1 LSNKLIRLA
10 RRVTT
15 LSIGGESRAIWPSEK
30 AVLTCLAD
38 DARDKNGGKARL
50 GAGEIALRTG
60 INRRTVEVAIRRLC
74 EAGIISR
81 EGGGGRATA
90 QTILHLETVLTPESD
105 SGVPRIHTGGAPNPH
120 RGCPESDSGVESTR
134 VPIDHSTSAGAAPRE
149 RVSAE
154 RVMAEAAGGGGA
166 DADPVDHVFDAW
178 DAMARAKGLPGPVK
192 RDIERRAT
200 VERRIAAEK
209 LWRVLAAVRAVGD
222 APYLTNRKAR
232 HDGQGDV
239 MADFDFVFGVGHLR
253 GNRVFE
259 RLLEGSF
266 TGGRAIPLEEFRT
279 PPAET
284 GPPPPLHHRD
294 EADEF
299 LRLRAAMRASLGAH
313 HYDAWI
319 APLRF
324 ERQAGGLVATAPSAF
339 VADWVTG
346 HYLDQLRGAAGG
358 VAVRI
363 MVREKV

>member
-1 LSNKLIRLA
+1 MSNKLIRLA

-15 LSIGGESRAIWPSEK
+15 LSIGGETRAIWPSEK

-38 DARDKNGGKARL
+38 DARDKNGGKAKI
-50 GAGEIALRTG
+50 GAGEIAFRTG

-90 QTILHLETVLTPESD
+90 QTILHLETAVTPEPD
-105 SGVPRIHTGGAPNPH
+105 SGVPRIHTGGAPNQI
-120 RGCPESDSGVESTR
+120 RGCPESTPGVENTNI
-134 VPIDHSTSAGAAPRE
+134 PAYHSTSAAAPE
-149 RVSAE
+149 RGLF
-154 RVMAEAAGGGGA
+154 AEAAKKPPA
-166 DADPVDHVFDAW
+166 AAPLPADPVDQVFDAW

-192 RDIERRAT
+192 RDGERYRT

-222 APYLTNRKAR
+222 APYLTRRKAQ

-266 TGGRAIPLEEFRT
+266 TGGRAVPVEELR
-279 PPAET
+279 PPVPQT
-284 GPPPPLHHRD
+284 GPPPRSDHGD
-294 EADEF
+294 EPDDIC
-299 LRLRAAMRASLGAH
+299 RIRAAMREQIGAH

-319 APLRF
+319 GPLRF
-324 ERQAGGLVATAPSAF
+324 ERRGGELLAIAPSAF

-346 HYLDQLRGAAGG
+346 HYVDQLRGAAGG
-358 VAVRI
+358 AAMRVL
-363 MVREKV
+363 VRERV